1 MKEKKIILP
10 TIAEARKFVEEAT
23 RCDFDIDVFY
33 NRVTI
38 DAKSILGVLSL
49 DLTRSLRSSSM
60 GPMKYLRSI
69 WAHFHRK
76 PQSRLP
82 RACLKIHSR
91 SRGCLKIHSRHLHA
105 PLRGIFG
112 PNSVNVAATPPHRDQ
127 ISHKGGRHS

>member
-49 DLTRSLRSSSM
+49 DLTRVLT
-60 GPMKYLRSI
+60 
-69 WAHFHRK
+69 
-76 PQSRLP
+76 
-82 RACLKIHSR
+82 
-91 SRGCLKIHSRHLHA
+91 
-105 PLRGIFG
+105 
-112 PNSVNVAATPPHRDQ
+112 V
-127 ISHKGGRHS
+127 